1 MIIVINLLGLIIL
14 TISKKRGVEVRAYP
28 IVCPSCRGL
37 GTIDNP
43 ESVSSSAKITCPAC
57 KGNKTV
63 IVSDDGNI

>member
-1 MIIVINLLGLIIL
+1 M
-14 TISKKRGVEVRAYP
+14 RAYP